1 MGDGVALTTL
11 REHNLDYQFS
21 LGIHHAQK
29 LLKQIKPNEPNE
41 AMDKIVE
48 IVDEIDEK
56 QQNIAKNK
64 EKFKEDWNN
73 GARTTKHRF
82 TI

>member
-1 MGDGVALTTL
+1 MLK
-11 REHNLDYQFS
+11 
-21 LGIHHAQK
+21 K